1 MKEVTVKEITVK
13 EVVVGDV
20 AIGGG
25 RPLALIAG
33 PCVIE
38 SEAVVMETAESL
50 VEATGRLGIPLVFK
64 SSYAKANRSSAA
76 YYAGPGLRE
85 GLRVLRKVRDLGV
98 PVLSDVHALQEVDE
112 AAEVLDVLQL
122 PAHLS
127 MQTELTLALARTG
140 KPVNVKKGQFLAPED
155 VASVVSKIESTGNRN
170 ILLTERGVSFGYHD
184 LVADMR
190 SLAIMRRT
198 GYPVVFDAT
207 HVVRLY
213 GRPSSDAS
221 GGMPEFI
228 EPLARAAVAA
238 GCEAVFI
245 ETHPRVS
252 EALCDAASMLP
263 LDRLEPLLESLKA
276 IDGVVRPLP

>member
-1 MKEVTVKEITVK
+1 MKEIT
-13 EVVVGDV
+13 VGDV

-25 RPLALIAG
+25 RELAVIAG

-38 SEAVVMETAESL
+38 SESVVMETAERL
-50 VEATGRLGIPLVFK
+50 VEITGRLGIPLVFK
-64 SSYAKANRSSAA
+64 SSYAKANRSSVD
-76 YYAGPGLRE
+76 YYAGPGLE
-85 GLRVLRKVRDLGV
+85 DGLRVLGKVRELGV
-98 PVLSDVHALQEVDE
+98 PVLSDVHSPQEVDA
-112 AAEVLDVLQL
+112 AAEVLDMLQL

-127 MQTELTLALARTG
+127 MQTELTLALARSG

-155 VASVVSKIESTGNRN
+155 MAAVVSKIERTGNSQ

-190 SLAIMRRT
+190 SLAIMRRI

-213 GRPSSDAS
+213 GRPSGDAS
-221 GGMPEFI
+221 GGTPEFI

-238 GCEAVFI
+238 GCDAVFI

-263 LDRLEPLLESLKA
+263 LDRLEPLLERLRA
-276 IDGVVRPLP
+276 IDEVVRPHAAS

>member
-1 MKEVTVKEITVK
+1 MKEIL
-13 EVVVGDV
+13 VGDA

-25 RPLALIAG
+25 RRLALIAG

-38 SEAVVMETAESL
+38 SEAVVMETAERL
-50 VEATGRLGIPLVFK
+50 IAVTGRLGMPLVFK
-64 SSYAKANRSSAA
+64 SSYAKANRSSVD
-76 YYAGPGLRE
+76 YYAGPGLQE
-85 GLRVLRKVRDLGV
+85 GLHVLQKVRDLGV
-98 PVLSDVHALQEVDE
+98 PVLSDVHSLQEVDA
-112 AAEVLDVLQL
+112 AAEVLDILQL

-140 KPVNVKKGQFLAPED
+140 KPVNVKKGQFLAPGD
-155 VASVVSKIESTGNRN
+155 MASVVSKIESTGNRK
-170 ILLTERGVSFGYHD
+170 ILLTDRGVSFGYHD

-190 SLAIMRRT
+190 SLPIMRRT

-213 GRPSSDAS
+213 GRPSSEPS
-221 GGMPEFI
+221 GGTPEFI
-228 EPLARAAVAA
+228 EPLARAAVAT
-238 GCEAVFI
+238 GCDAVFI

-263 LDRLEPLLESLKA
+263 LDRLEPLLERLLA
-276 IDGVVRPLP
+276 IDEVVRPHAAF

>member
-1 MKEVTVKEITVK
+1 MKEIL
-13 EVVVGDV
+13 VGDA

-25 RPLALIAG
+25 RRLALIAG

-38 SEAVVMETAESL
+38 SEAVVMETAERL
-50 VEATGRLGIPLVFK
+50 MVVAGRLEMPLVFK
-64 SSYAKANRSSAA
+64 SSYAKANRSSVD
-76 YYAGPGLRE
+76 YYAGPGLQE
-85 GLRVLRKVRDLGV
+85 GLRVLQKVRDLGI
-98 PVLSDVHALQEVDE
+98 PVLSDVHSLQEVDA
-112 AAEVLDVLQL
+112 AAEVLNMLQL

-140 KPVNVKKGQFLAPED
+140 KPINVKKGQFLAPGD
-155 VASVVSKIESTGNRN
+155 MASVVSKIESTGNRH
-170 ILLTERGVSFGYHD
+170 ILLTDRGVSFGYHD

-190 SLAIMRRT
+190 SLPIMRRI

-213 GRPSSDAS
+213 GRPSSEPS
-221 GGMPEFI
+221 GGTPEFI
-228 EPLARAAVAA
+228 EPLARAAVAT
-238 GCEAVFI
+238 GCDAVFI

-263 LDRLEPLLESLKA
+263 LDRLEPLLERLQA
-276 IDGVVRPLP
+276 IDEVVRPHAAF

>member
-1 MKEVTVKEITVK
+1 MMKEVA
-13 EVVVGDV
+13 VGDV

-25 RPLALIAG
+25 RRLVLIAG

-38 SEAVVMETAESL
+38 DEAVVMETVERL
-50 VEATGRLGIPLVFK
+50 VAVTGRLQVPLVFK
-64 SSYAKANRSSAA
+64 SSYLKANRSSVD
-76 YYAGPGLRE
+76 YYTGPGLEE
-85 GLRVLRKVRDLGV
+85 GLRILGKVREMGV
-98 PVLSDVHALQEVDE
+98 PVLSDVHSLQEVDA
-112 AAEVLDVLQL
+112 AAEVLDMLQL

-155 VASVVSKIESTGNRN
+155 MAAVVSKIESTGNKG

-190 SLAIMRRT
+190 SLAIMRRI

-221 GGMPEFI
+221 GGTPEFI
-228 EPLARAAVAA
+228 EPLARAAVAT
-238 GCEAVFI
+238 GCDAVFI

-263 LDRLEPLLESLKA
+263 LDRLEPLLERLKA
-276 IDGVVRPLP
+276 IDAAVRPHAAF

>member
-1 MKEVTVKEITVK
+1 MKEIL
-13 EVVVGDV
+13 VGDA

-25 RPLALIAG
+25 RRLALIAG

-38 SEAVVMETAESL
+38 SEAVVMETAERL
-50 VEATGRLGIPLVFK
+50 MVVAGRLEMPLVFK
-64 SSYAKANRSSAA
+64 SSYAKANRSSVD
-76 YYAGPGLRE
+76 YYAGPGLQE
-85 GLRVLRKVRDLGV
+85 GLRVLQKVRDLGV
-98 PVLSDVHALQEVDE
+98 PVLSDVHSLQEVDA
-112 AAEVLDVLQL
+112 AAEVLNMLQL

-140 KPVNVKKGQFLAPED
+140 KPINVKKGQFLAPGD
-155 VASVVSKIESTGNRN
+155 MASVVSKIESTGNRH
-170 ILLTERGVSFGYHD
+170 ILLTDRGVSFGYHD

-190 SLAIMRRT
+190 SLPIMRRI

-213 GRPSSDAS
+213 GRPSSEPS
-221 GGMPEFI
+221 GGTPEFI
-228 EPLARAAVAA
+228 EPLARAAVAT
-238 GCEAVFI
+238 GCDAVFI

-263 LDRLEPLLESLKA
+263 LDRLEPLLERLQA
-276 IDGVVRPLP
+276 IDEVVRPHAAF

>member
-1 MKEVTVKEITVK
+1 MKEIH
-13 EVVVGDV
+13 VGGA

-25 RPLALIAG
+25 RRLALIAG

-38 SEAVVMETAESL
+38 SEAVVMETAERL
-50 VEATGRLGIPLVFK
+50 MAIAGRLDMPLVFK
-64 SSYAKANRSSAA
+64 SSYAKANRSSVD
-76 YYAGPGLRE
+76 YYAGPGLQD
-85 GLRVLRKVRDLGV
+85 GLRVLQKVRDLGV
-98 PVLSDVHALQEVDE
+98 PVLSDVHSLQEVDA
-112 AAEVLDVLQL
+112 AAEVLDILQL

-140 KPVNVKKGQFLAPED
+140 NPVNVKKGQFLAPGD
-155 VASVVSKIESTGNRN
+155 MAAVVSKIESTGNRH
-170 ILLTERGVSFGYHD
+170 ILLTDRGVSFGYHD

-190 SLAIMRRT
+190 SLPIMRRI

-213 GRPSSDAS
+213 GRPSSEPS
-221 GGMPEFI
+221 GGTPEFI
-228 EPLARAAVAA
+228 EPLARAAVAT
-238 GCEAVFI
+238 GCDAVFI

-263 LDRLEPLLESLKA
+263 LDRLEPLLERLQA
-276 IDGVVRPLP
+276 IDEVVRPHAAL

>member
-1 MKEVTVKEITVK
+1 MKEIH
-13 EVVVGDV
+13 VGGA

-25 RPLALIAG
+25 RRLALIAG

-38 SEAVVMETAESL
+38 SEAVIMETAERL
-50 VEATGRLGIPLVFK
+50 MAIAGRLDMPLVFK
-64 SSYAKANRSSAA
+64 SSYAKANRSSVD
-76 YYAGPGLRE
+76 YYAGPGLQD
-85 GLRVLRKVRDLGV
+85 GLRVLQKVRDLGV
-98 PVLSDVHALQEVDE
+98 PVLSDVHSLQEVDA
-112 AAEVLDVLQL
+112 AAEVLDILQL

-140 KPVNVKKGQFLAPED
+140 KPVNVKKGQFLAPGD
-155 VASVVSKIESTGNRN
+155 MASVVSKIERTGNRH
-170 ILLTERGVSFGYHD
+170 ILMTERGVSFGYHD

-190 SLAIMRRT
+190 SLPIMRRI

-213 GRPSSDAS
+213 GRPSGEPS
-221 GGMPEFI
+221 GGTPEFI
-228 EPLARAAVAA
+228 EPLARAAVAT
-238 GCEAVFI
+238 GCDAVFI

-263 LDRLEPLLESLKA
+263 LDRLEPLLERLQA
-276 IDGVVRPLP
+276 IDEVVRPHAAF

>member
-1 MKEVTVKEITVK
+1 MMKEVA
-13 EVVVGDV
+13 VGDV

-25 RPLALIAG
+25 RRLVLIAG

-38 SEAVVMETAESL
+38 NEAVVMETVERL
-50 VEATGRLGIPLVFK
+50 VAVTGRLQVPLVFK
-64 SSYAKANRSSAA
+64 SSYLKANRSSVD
-76 YYAGPGLRE
+76 YYTGPGLEE
-85 GLRVLRKVRDLGV
+85 GLRILGKVREMGV
-98 PVLSDVHALQEVDE
+98 PVLSDVHSLQEVDA
-112 AAEVLDVLQL
+112 AAEVLDMLQL

-155 VASVVSKIESTGNRN
+155 MAAVVSKIESTGNKG

-190 SLAIMRRT
+190 SLAIMRRI

-221 GGMPEFI
+221 GGTPEFI
-228 EPLARAAVAA
+228 EPLARAAVAT
-238 GCEAVFI
+238 GCDAVFI

-263 LDRLEPLLESLKA
+263 LDRLEPLLERLKA
-276 IDGVVRPLP
+276 IDAAVRLHAAF

>member
-1 MKEVTVKEITVK
+1 MKEIL
-13 EVVVGDV
+13 VGDA

-25 RPLALIAG
+25 RRLALIAG

-38 SEAVVMETAESL
+38 SEAVVIETAERL
-50 VEATGRLGIPLVFK
+50 MAVAGRLGMPLVFK
-64 SSYAKANRSSAA
+64 SSYAKANRSSVD
-76 YYAGPGLRE
+76 YYAGPGLQE
-85 GLRVLRKVRDLGV
+85 GLHVLQKVRDLGV
-98 PVLSDVHALQEVDE
+98 PVLSDVHSLQEVDA
-112 AAEVLDVLQL
+112 AAEVLDILQL

-140 KPVNVKKGQFLAPED
+140 KPVNVKKGQFLAPGD
-155 VASVVSKIESTGNRN
+155 MASVVSKIESTGNRK
-170 ILLTERGVSFGYHD
+170 ILLTDRGVSFGYHD

-190 SLAIMRRT
+190 SLPIMRRT

-213 GRPSSDAS
+213 GRPSSEPS
-221 GGMPEFI
+221 GGTPEFI
-228 EPLARAAVAA
+228 EPLARAAVAT
-238 GCEAVFI
+238 GCDAVFI

-263 LDRLEPLLESLKA
+263 LDRLEPLLERLQA
-276 IDGVVRPLP
+276 IDEVVRPHAAF

>member
-1 MKEVTVKEITVK
+1 MKEVA
-13 EVVVGDV
+13 VGDV

-25 RPLALIAG
+25 RQLALIAG

-38 SEAVVMETAESL
+38 SEAVVMETAGRLAAVS
-50 VEATGRLGIPLVFK
+50 GRLGIPFVFK
-64 SSYAKANRSSAA
+64 SSYAKANRSSAD
-76 YYAGPGLRE
+76 YYTGPGLEE
-85 GLRVLRKVRDLGV
+85 GLRILQQVRETGV
-98 PVLSDVHALQEVDE
+98 PVLSDVHSVQEVDA
-112 AAEVLDVLQL
+112 AAEVLDMLQL

-140 KPVNVKKGQFLAPED
+140 KPVNVKKGQFLAPGD
-155 VASVVSKIESTGNRN
+155 MASVVSKIESTGNRQ
-170 ILLTERGVSFGYHD
+170 ILLTERGASFGYHD

-207 HVVRLY
+207 HVGRLY

-221 GGMPEFI
+221 GGTPEFI

-238 GCEAVFI
+238 GCDAVFI

-263 LDRLEPLLESLKA
+263 LDRLEPLLERLMA
-276 IDGVVRPLP
+276 IDEVVRPNAAF

>member
-1 MKEVTVKEITVK
+1 MMKEIL
-13 EVVVGDV
+13 VGDA

-25 RPLALIAG
+25 RRLALIAG

-38 SEAVVMETAESL
+38 SEAVVMETAERL
-50 VEATGRLGIPLVFK
+50 IAVAGRLGMPLVFK
-64 SSYAKANRSSAA
+64 SSYAKANRSSVD
-76 YYAGPGLRE
+76 YYAGPGLQE
-85 GLRVLRKVRDLGV
+85 GLRVLQKVRDLGV
-98 PVLSDVHALQEVDE
+98 PVLSDVHSLQEADA
-112 AAEVLDVLQL
+112 AAEVLDILQL

-140 KPVNVKKGQFLAPED
+140 KTVNVKKGQFLAPGD
-155 VASVVSKIESTGNRN
+155 MASVVSKIESTGNRQ
-170 ILLTERGVSFGYHD
+170 ILLTDRGVSFGYHD

-190 SLAIMRRT
+190 SLPIMRRI

-213 GRPSSDAS
+213 GRPSSEPS
-221 GGMPEFI
+221 GGTPEFI
-228 EPLARAAVAA
+228 EPLARAAVAT
-238 GCEAVFI
+238 GCDAVFI

-263 LDRLEPLLESLKA
+263 LDRLEPLLERLQA
-276 IDGVVRPLP
+276 IDEVVRPHAVF

>member
-1 MKEVTVKEITVK
+1 MMKEVA
-13 EVVVGDV
+13 VGDV

-25 RPLALIAG
+25 RRLALIAG

-38 SEAVVMETAESL
+38 DESVVLETVERLVAV
-50 VEATGRLGIPLVFK
+50 TGRLQVPLVFK
-64 SSYAKANRSSAA
+64 SSYLKANRSSVD
-76 YYAGPGLRE
+76 YYTGPGLEE
-85 GLRVLRKVRDLGV
+85 GLRILGKVREMGV
-98 PVLSDVHALQEVDE
+98 PVLSDVHSLQEVDA
-112 AAEVLDVLQL
+112 AAEVLDMLQL

-155 VASVVSKIESTGNRN
+155 MAAVVSKIESTGNKG

-190 SLAIMRRT
+190 SLAIMRRI

-221 GGMPEFI
+221 GGTPEFI
-228 EPLARAAVAA
+228 EPLARAAVAT
-238 GCEAVFI
+238 GCDAVFI

-263 LDRLEPLLESLKA
+263 LDRLEPLLERLKA
-276 IDGVVRPLP
+276 IDAAVRPHAAF

>member
-1 MKEVTVKEITVK
+1 MKEIL
-13 EVVVGDV
+13 VGDA

-25 RPLALIAG
+25 RRLALIAG

-38 SEAVVMETAESL
+38 SEAVVMETAERL
-50 VEATGRLGIPLVFK
+50 MALAGRLGMPLVFK
-64 SSYAKANRSSAA
+64 SSYAKANRSSVD
-76 YYAGPGLRE
+76 YYAGPGLQE
-85 GLRVLRKVRDLGV
+85 GLRVLQKVRDLGV
-98 PVLSDVHALQEVDE
+98 PVLSDVHSLQEVDA
-112 AAEVLDVLQL
+112 AAEVLDMLQL

-127 MQTELTLALARTG
+127 MQTELTLALGRTG
-140 KPVNVKKGQFLAPED
+140 KPVNVKKGQFLAPGD
-155 VASVVSKIESTGNRN
+155 MASVVSKIESTGNRH

-190 SLAIMRRT
+190 SLPIMRRI

-213 GRPSSDAS
+213 GRPSSEPS
-221 GGMPEFI
+221 GGTPEFI
-228 EPLARAAVAA
+228 EPLARAAVAT
-238 GCEAVFI
+238 GCDAVFI

-263 LDRLEPLLESLKA
+263 LDRLEPLLDRLQA
-276 IDGVVRPLP
+276 IDEVVRPHAAF

>member
-1 MKEVTVKEITVK
+1 MKEIL
-13 EVVVGDV
+13 VGDA

-25 RPLALIAG
+25 RRLALIAG

-38 SEAVVMETAESL
+38 SEAVVMETAERL
-50 VEATGRLGIPLVFK
+50 IAVTGRLGMPLVFK
-64 SSYAKANRSSAA
+64 SSYAKANRSSVD
-76 YYAGPGLRE
+76 YYAGPGLQE
-85 GLRVLRKVRDLGV
+85 GLHVLQKVRDLGV
-98 PVLSDVHALQEVDE
+98 PVLSDVHSLQEVDA
-112 AAEVLDVLQL
+112 AAEVLDILQL

-140 KPVNVKKGQFLAPED
+140 KPVNVKKGQFLAPGD
-155 VASVVSKIESTGNRN
+155 MASVVSKIESTGNRK
-170 ILLTERGVSFGYHD
+170 ILLTDRGVSFGYHD

-190 SLAIMRRT
+190 SLPIMRRT

-213 GRPSSDAS
+213 GRPSSEPS
-221 GGMPEFI
+221 GGTPEFI
-228 EPLARAAVAA
+228 EPLARAAVAT
-238 GCEAVFI
+238 GCDAVFI

-263 LDRLEPLLESLKA
+263 LDRLEPLLERLQA
-276 IDGVVRPLP
+276 IDEVVRPHAAF

>member
-1 MKEVTVKEITVK
+1 MKEVAA
-13 EVVVGDV
+13 GDV

-25 RPLALIAG
+25 RPLAVIAG

-38 SEAVVMETAESL
+38 SEAVVMETAEHLAAVS
-50 VEATGRLGIPLVFK
+50 GRLGIPLVFK
-64 SSYAKANRSSAA
+64 SSYAKANRSSVD
-76 YYAGPGLRE
+76 YYTGPGLSE
-85 GLRVLRKVRDLGV
+85 GLRVLRKVRDLGI
-98 PVLSDVHALQEVDE
+98 PVLSDVHSLREVDA
-112 AAEVLDVLQL
+112 AAEVLDMLQL

-140 KPVNVKKGQFLAPED
+140 KPVNVKKGQFLAPGD
-155 VASVVSKIESTGNRN
+155 MASVVSKIESTGNRQ

-190 SLAIMRRT
+190 SLTIMGRT

-213 GRPSSDAS
+213 GRPSSDTS
-221 GGMPEFI
+221 GGTPEFI
-228 EPLARAAVAA
+228 EPLARAAVAT
-238 GCEAVFI
+238 GCDAVFI

-263 LDRLEPLLESLKA
+263 LDRLEPLLERLKA
-276 IDGVVRPLP
+276 IDEVVRPHAAF

>member
-1 MKEVTVKEITVK
+1 MKEVA
-13 EVVVGDV
+13 VGDV

-25 RPLALIAG
+25 RQLALIAG

-38 SEAVVMETAESL
+38 SEAVVMETAERLIAVSS
-50 VEATGRLGIPLVFK
+50 RLGIPLVFK
-64 SSYAKANRSSAA
+64 SSYAKANRSSVD
-76 YYAGPGLRE
+76 YYTGPGLEE
-85 GLRVLRKVRDLGV
+85 GLRILRKVREMGV
-98 PVLSDVHALQEVDE
+98 PVLSDVHSLREVDA
-112 AAEVLDVLQL
+112 AAEVLDMLQL

-127 MQTELTLALARTG
+127 MQTELTLALACTG
-140 KPVNVKKGQFLAPED
+140 KTVNVKKGQFLAPGD
-155 VASVVSKIESTGNRN
+155 MASVVSKIESTGNRK
-170 ILLTERGVSFGYHD
+170 ILLTERGASFGYHD

-221 GGMPEFI
+221 GGTPEFI
-228 EPLARAAVAA
+228 EPLARAAVAT
-238 GCEAVFI
+238 GCDAVFI

-263 LDRLEPLLESLKA
+263 LDRLEPLLERLMA
-276 IDGVVRPLP
+276 IDEVVRPHAAS

>member
-1 MKEVTVKEITVK
+1 MKEVA
-13 EVVVGDV
+13 VGDV

-25 RPLALIAG
+25 RQLALIAG

-38 SEAVVMETAESL
+38 TEAVVMETVERL
-50 VEATGRLGIPLVFK
+50 VAITDRLNIPFVFK
-64 SSYAKANRSSAA
+64 SSYAKANRSSVD
-76 YYAGPGLRE
+76 YYTGPGLHE
-85 GLRVLRKVRDLGV
+85 GLRILQKVRDMGV
-98 PVLSDVHALQEVDE
+98 PVLSDVHSLQEVE
-112 AAEVLDVLQL
+112 AAAAVLDMLQL

-155 VASVVSKIESTGNRN
+155 MASVVSKIESAGNDR

-190 SLAIMRRT
+190 SLAIMRRI

-213 GRPSSDAS
+213 GRPSGDAS
-221 GGMPEFI
+221 GCTPEFI
-228 EPLARAAVAA
+228 EPLARSAVAT
-238 GCEAVFI
+238 GCDAVFI

-263 LDRLEPLLESLKA
+263 LDRLEPLLVRLQA
-276 IDGVVRPLP
+276 IDEVVRPHAAL

>member
-1 MKEVTVKEITVK
+1 MKEIA
-13 EVVVGDV
+13 VGDV

-25 RPLALIAG
+25 RRLAVIAG

-38 SEAVVMETAESL
+38 SESVVMETAERL
-50 VEATGRLGIPLVFK
+50 LEVTGRLGIPLVFK
-64 SSYAKANRSSAA
+64 SSYAKANRSSVD
-76 YYAGPGLRE
+76 YYAGPGLQE
-85 GLRVLRKVRDLGV
+85 GLRVLRKVRELGV
-98 PVLSDVHALQEVDE
+98 PVLSDVHGPQEVDE
-112 AAEVLDVLQL
+112 AADALDMLQL

-127 MQTELTLALARTG
+127 MQTELTLALARSG

-155 VASVVSKIESTGNRN
+155 MAAVVSKIERTGNRQ

-190 SLAIMRRT
+190 SLAIMRRI

-213 GRPSSDAS
+213 GRPSGDAS
-221 GGMPEFI
+221 GGTPEFI

-238 GCEAVFI
+238 GCDAVFI

-263 LDRLEPLLESLKA
+263 LDRLEPLLERLQA
-276 IDGVVRPLP
+276 IDEVVRPHAAL

>member
-1 MKEVTVKEITVK
+1 MKEVA
-13 EVVVGDV
+13 VGGV

-25 RPLALIAG
+25 RQLALIAG

-38 SEAVVMETAESL
+38 SEAVVMETAECLIAVS
-50 VEATGRLGIPLVFK
+50 GRLGIPLVFK
-64 SSYAKANRSSAA
+64 SSYAKANRSSVD
-76 YYAGPGLRE
+76 YYTGPGLEE
-85 GLRVLRKVRDLGV
+85 GLRILQKVREMGV
-98 PVLSDVHALQEVDE
+98 PVLSDVHSLREVDA
-112 AAEVLDVLQL
+112 AAEVLDMLQL

-140 KPVNVKKGQFLAPED
+140 KTVNVKKGQFLAPED
-155 VASVVSKIESTGNRN
+155 MASVVSKIESAGNRQ
-170 ILLTERGVSFGYHD
+170 IVLTERGVSFGYHD

-190 SLAIMRRT
+190 SLTIMRRT

-213 GRPSSDAS
+213 GRPSSDAA
-221 GGMPEFI
+221 GGTPEFI
-228 EPLARAAVAA
+228 EPLARAAVAT
-238 GCEAVFI
+238 GCDAVFI

-263 LDRLEPLLESLKA
+263 LDRLEPLLERLMA
-276 IDGVVRPLP
+276 IDEVVRPHAAS